1 MERKVL
7 GKGLE
12 ALIPKRKEE
21 KEKTLLYLSVE
32 KIEPSPFQPRQ
43 EMDAQELEELKASI
57 REKGVIQPII
67 VRKVGERFELVAGS
81 RRVQAAKSL
90 GIKELPAV
98 VREITDKESLI
109 LALIENLQ
117 RKNLNPIEEALAFK
131 RLNEEFALTYE
142 EIARLMGKDKTSIS
156 NNIRLLKLPQEIQEA
171 LKKNIIT
178 FTQARALLGLER
190 EEEQKA
196 LFYRIIKE
204 RLSVREIEERV
215 RRHFPKKPKKKV
227 EDPFVEEVEERLRKS
242 LGTKVKVLHKRNN
255 QGKIIIQY
263 YNLTDL
269 QRIVEKLS

>member
-12 ALIPKRKEE
+12 ALIPKRKEK
-21 KEKTLLYLSVE
+21 KEEIFLYLSVE
-32 KIEPSPFQPRQ
+32 KIELSPFQPRQ
-43 EMDAQELEELKASI
+43 EMDAQELEELKTSI
-57 REKGVIQPII
+57 REKGVIQPIV
-67 VRKVGERFELVAGS
+67 VRKVGEKFEVVAGS

-90 GIKELPAV
+90 GIKELPAI

-109 LALIENLQ
+109 LGLIENLQ

-142 EIARLMGKDKTSIS
+142 EIARFVGKDKASIS
-156 NNIRLLKLPQEIQEA
+156 NTIRLLKLPQEIQEA
-171 LKKNIIT
+171 LKKSIIT
-178 FTQARALLGLER
+178 FTQARALLGVER

-215 RRHFPKKPKKKV
+215 RRHFPKKPKKKAG
-227 EDPFVEEVEERLRKS
+227 DPFVEEVEERLRKS

-269 QRIVEKLS
+269 QRIIEKLS

>member
-67 VRKVGERFELVAGS
+67 VRKVRERFEVVAGS

-98 VREITDKESLI
+98 VREISDKESLV

-142 EIARLMGKDKTSIS
+142 EIARLIGKDKASIS
-156 NNIRLLKLPQEIQEA
+156 NTIRLLKLPQEIQEA
-171 LKKNIIT
+171 LKKSIIT